1 MKHPTLTYL
10 AWSLLNALF
19 AFGAVLAASLLF
31 GWRAML
37 RTNCVPDCSGWQP
50 ADICIYGWQLQ
61 RRNRWI
67 KNFYSAHFAGA

>member
-31 GWRAML
+31 GWRAMCAPTAFL
-37 RTNCVPDCSGWQP
+37 IV
-50 ADICIYGWQLQ
+50 
-61 RRNRWI
+61 
-67 KNFYSAHFAGA
+67 FAANLLIFAFMVGSYRGEIP